1 MIVITEIQEK
11 FIYELKHCGLSQT
24 ALAKKLGIKQPT
36 IAQYLSGRAM
46 PALDTFANICKLL
59 DLDANE
65 ILCINE
71 KEKPSINI
79 QDSFNNNN
87 GSIDVK
93 F

>member
-1 MIVITEIQEK
+1 MITLNEIQEK
-11 FIYELKHCGLSQT
+11 FTKELKNCGITQT
-24 ALAKKLGIKQPT
+24 ALAKKLGIKQQN
-36 IAQYLSGRAM
+36 ISQYIKGQTF

-87 GSIDVK
+87 GKINVK